1 MHYTM
6 KKIIIPILL
15 GLALIATSC
24 EGLLDIP
31 QKGVI
36 SYSNFFESDADAQAS
51 LANMY
56 ATFCDKVAGATG
68 YIYVPELMILNYS
81 ADDVLAA
88 GGDSGDHGDF
98 RVFCEFRY
106 DQLSGALAGL
116 YNNYASVIYACNFI
130 ISNFSNENRNGDE
143 PKYTSA
149 FTKQCV
155 EEARVMR
162 AYIHMMMALCWNR
175 PYIVDRILDGEE
187 LPVQA
192 ESQSQVLEWVI
203 AQCDK
208 AITSGSLPVRA
219 STSDKDAT
227 ARMTV
232 GFAQFVAGKAA
243 VFNNDMATARKYLG
257 DLINSGKYDLIDS
270 DEYWTNFHIDGDG
283 NAEKIFEANYIADP
297 DYNGMWRGRWMVADV
312 LCWRTG
318 ALASTPSVVANMP
331 GAGGGWNGGAIQED
345 FAKKFLEHD
354 GDSPR
359 RKATFITEEEFLY
372 EMDWEG
378 STVNDGTPEEKKADA
393 ARGIIGTGVYSHAP
407 YFEWKMMVYHNPP
420 KILTGGKPGYHAD
433 NAQAANSNQ
442 KNYAVARY
450 AEALLLYAEACI
462 GSSDEA
468 KGLDALQKVQKR
480 AAFTENGG
488 KGKIS
493 TSLTL
498 QDVMDEKQY
507 ELWFENTRFFDLV
520 RWSNQGK
527 VNLDDIFNNR
537 YGGIHENV
545 PTVYDAY
552 TALKEDGSPV
562 YPEYYKK
569 EHKLFTTY
577 SKAIYNKFE
586 EKYKYFPFPYTV
598 KNGNPNLKDVLGWS
612 YLNPAEE

>member
-1 MHYTM
+1 M

-24 EGLLDIP
+24 ESLLDIP

-68 YIYVPELMILNYS
+68 YIYCPELMILNYS
-81 ADDVLAA
+81 ADDVLAS
-88 GGDSGDHGDF
+88 GGDAGDHGDF
-98 RVFCEFRY
+98 RIFCEFRY

-143 PKYTSA
+143 PKFTSA

-175 PYIVDRILDGEE
+175 PYIVDRILEGDE

-192 ESQSQVLEWVI
+192 ESQKQVLDWVI
-203 AQCDK
+203 AECEK
-208 AITSGSLPVRA
+208 AISSGSLTERA
-219 STSDKDAT
+219 STSDKNAT
-227 ARMTV
+227 ARMTK

-257 DLINSGKYDLIDS
+257 DLINSGKYALIPS
-270 DEYWTNFHIDGDG
+270 SEYWTNFHIDGDG
-283 NAEKIFEANYIADP
+283 NSEKIFEANYIADP
-297 DYNGMWRGRWMVADV
+297 DYNGMWRGRWMCADV

-318 ALASTPSVVANMP
+318 SLASTPMVVQNMP
-331 GAGGGWNGGAIQED
+331 GVGGGWNGGAIQED
-345 FAKKFLEHD
+345 FAQKFLEHD

-359 RKATFITEEEFLY
+359 RKATFITEDEFLY

-378 STVNDGTPEEKKADA
+378 SKVNNGTLEQKKADDK
-393 ARGIIGTGVYSHAP
+393 RGIISTGVYSHGKF
-407 YFEWKMMVYHNPP
+407 FEWKMMVYHNPP
-420 KILTGGKPGYHAD
+420 AILTGGKDGYHAD

-442 KNYAVARY
+442 KNFAVARY

-468 KGLDALQKVQKR
+468 KGLAALNEVQKR

-507 ELWFENTRFFDLV
+507 ELWFETTRFFDLV
-520 RWSNQGK
+520 RWANQGK
-527 VNLDDIFNNR
+527 VDLNEVFNTR

-545 PTVYDAY
+545 PTVFD
-552 TALKEDGSPV
+552 
-562 YPEYYKK
+562 EYFVEGKPGYKK
-569 EHKLFTTY
+569 EHKLYTTH

-586 EKYKYFPFPYTV
+586 EKHKYFPFPYTV
-598 KNGNPNLKDVLGWS
+598 KNGNPNLQDVLGWA
-612 YLNPAEE
+612 YLNDAQ